1 MSSMVWRQPWSR
13 ARPGP
18 SATSSM
24 VSRRPVLSLLVR
36 PVVVVTRP
44 TLPVRGIARRRQS
57 SVPLGLA
64 EQVLASSVPVP
75 VPVLGSTARRSRHLS
90 AGWVVDPGSAPE
102 GRTVAGEC
110 RPRLDRERT
119 TNPRSSRAE
128 VCGCLPRWCCS
139 TSRRLGQQPS
149 TTSTQL
155 AEECCRMARHRARVA
170 RRCGT
175 RLREIAA
182 CPPTRPLR
190 CRVQRGL
197 SPPVRAHSERSRR
210 HRGPGSR

>member
-1 MSSMVWRQPWSR
+1 MSSTNWQQRWWTS
-13 ARPGP
+13 RPGP
-18 SATSSM
+18 SARWSM
-24 VSRRPVLSLLVR
+24 VSRRPVLSLLGR
-36 PVVVVTRP
+36 PAAVVARP
-44 TLPVRGIARRRQS
+44 TLPVRGIARRRQLS
-57 SVPLGLA
+57 LLLGFA
-64 EQVLASSVPVP
+64 EQVLASSVP
-75 VPVLGSTARRSRHLS
+75 VPVLGSTARRSRHPS
-90 AGWVVDPGSAPE
+90 AGWVVDPGSVPA

-119 TNPRSSRAE
+119 TNPRSSPAA
-128 VCGCLPRWCCS
+128 VCGCRPQWCYS
-139 TSRRLGQQPS
+139 TTRRLGQQSS

-155 AEECCRMARHRARVA
+155 AQECWRMARHRARAA

-190 CRVQRGL
+190 CRAPQGL
-197 SPPVRAHSERSRR
+197 SPPVRARSERSRR